1 MPEPITQEEF
11 LFEAQQALDEL
22 SAEELLSFPLVA
34 RKIEARNNNLY
45 TIYFHDTRFHSL
57 VIRWRRGQS
66 FRLEFRDAMLRWAHS
81 RGWRT
86 KKKNKGAE

>member
-1 MPEPITQEEF
+1 MPEPITREEF

-22 SAEELLSFPLVA
+22 SAEELLAFPLVA
-34 RKIEARNNNLY
+34 HKIDAGNNDLY

-66 FRLEFRDAMLRWAHS
+66 FRLEFRDAMLRQAQS
-81 RGWRT
+81 RGSSN
-86 KKKNKGAE
+86 KNKQRRRP